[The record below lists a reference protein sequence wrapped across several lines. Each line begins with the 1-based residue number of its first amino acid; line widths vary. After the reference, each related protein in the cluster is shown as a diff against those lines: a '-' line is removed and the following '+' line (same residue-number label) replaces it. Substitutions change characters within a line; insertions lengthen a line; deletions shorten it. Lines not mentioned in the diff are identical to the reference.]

1 MTAADTP
8 PPPAGRASRLLL
20 LAVGGLGA
28 AAVIAQLVLMREMLA
43 AFAGNEMV
51 LGIILGNW
59 LLLTGAGAWLGRASG
74 RLRNREGA
82 FIAALIFIAIAP
94 LVQVFLL
101 SVLRNAVFG
110 RGIQVGLIETVLAS
124 FAVLLPFCVAS
135 GWLLTLACS
144 VATGGEARPIST
156 DASPHPGP
164 LPAQARG
171 EGTPQL
177 PQPSAPD
184 NLGAL
189 KARDS
194 SLSPP
199 QRGEGR
205 GEGPRQLN
213 RSSFDEGA
221 ASGIGRVYVADCIG
235 SIAGGALF
243 SFVLVRLF
251 DHLGILYF
259 PAMLNLLLAGALAMC
274 FGRKLLLGIAAV
286 LVAALVG
293 VIVLANA
300 DALATAIQFEGQH
313 VVFRGNSPYGKLVVT
328 ESFGQYNFIENG
340 LPIISTDNTQQVEE
354 TVHYAMAQRPGARRV
369 LVVCGGVSGTAREI
383 LKYGVAEVTCVELD
397 PLIIEAGRRFLPAN
411 LSDPRIKLVN
421 TDGRLFVKQTS
432 DRYDVVIVDV
442 PDPSTSQ
449 LNRFYTAEFFGEVKR
464 VLTDG
469 GVLSFGLGRYADY
482 VSPEL
487 ARLLTSARRTLDTAF
502 KNTLVIPGGR
512 VFFLAS
518 DGPLHEDIATRIEAA
533 AVPTRLV
540 NRHYLKATLAPD
552 RMEDMRRATGQ
563 SAALNR
569 DFSPVLYYYHLLHW
583 MNQFKLRFG
592 LLEAAL
598 LVLLAVY
605 LVRLRAAPLAV
616 FASGFAASGLEV
628 VLLLAFQI
636 LYGSVYQQLGIIVTV
651 FMAGLAA
658 GALGMM
664 RPECGRGLS
673 APTGSNVTCHNSRG
687 TEAPPTFNQASVRH
701 RRQLAQLA
709 FAIAAFAALL
719 PLCLMALAR
728 VGGNG
733 RFFLVQTAIALLTFL
748 LAALVGMQFPLAG
761 RVCTAPTSR
770 DRRSPSPWPSPH
782 RMGRGNTSVPI
793 ATGSTPSDSPDSA
806 QNVPLAPAE
815 GERAGVRGQSDGM
828 DSVENATA
836 TASRLYTADFIG
848 ACLGALLPSTL
859 LIPLIGVPAV
869 CLLIAALNA
878 VAGVVV
884 LRSNRK

>member
-8 PPPAGRASRLLL
+8 PPRADRLLL

-28 AAVIAQLVLMREMLA
+28 ASVISQLVLMREMLS

-82 FIAALIFIAIAP
+82 FVGGLIFIAIAP

-101 SVLRNAVFG
+101 AVLRNAVFG
-110 RGIQVGLIETVLAS
+110 RGIQVGLTETVLAS
-124 FAVLLPFCVAS
+124 FVILLPFCLAS

-144 VATGGEARPIST
+144 VVTERN
-156 DASPHPGP
+156 D
-164 LPAQARG
+164 
-171 EGTPQL
+171 
-177 PQPSAPD
+177 
-184 NLGAL
+184 
-189 KARDS
+189 
-194 SLSPP
+194 
-199 QRGEGR
+199 
-205 GEGPRQLN
+205 
-213 RSSFDEGA
+213 
-221 ASGIGRVYVADCIG
+221 ASGIGRVYVADCVG

-259 PAMLNLLLAGALAMC
+259 PALLNLLLAGALAVW
-274 FGRKLLLGIAAV
+274 FGRRLLLG
-286 LVAALVG
+286 VAAILAAALAG
-293 VIVLANA
+293 VIFFANA
-300 DALATAIQFEGQH
+300 DALATAIQFAGQH

-328 ESFGQYNFIENG
+328 DSSGQYNFIESG
-340 LPIISTDNTQQVEE
+340 LPLISTDNTQQVEE

-369 LVVCGGVSGTAREI
+369 LIVCGGVSGTAREI

-411 LSDPRIKLVN
+411 FSDPRIKLAN
-421 TDGRLFVKQTS
+421 TDGRLFVKQTA

-502 KNTLVIPGGR
+502 KNALVIPGGR

-518 DGPLHEDIATRIEAA
+518 DGPLHEDIAARIEAA
-533 AVPTRLV
+533 RIPTRLV
-540 NRHYLKATLAPD
+540 NRHYLAAMLAPD
-552 RMEDMRRATGQ
+552 RMEDMRRATSQ
-563 SAALNR
+563 PAAVNR
-569 DFSPVLYYYHLLHW
+569 DFSPVLYYYHLRHW
-583 MNQFKLRFG
+583 MSQFKVRFG

-598 LVLLAVY
+598 VALLAFYV
-605 LVRLRAAPLAV
+605 VRLRAAPLAV
-616 FASGFAASGLEV
+616 FAGGFAASGLEV

-658 GALGMM
+658 GAFGMN
-664 RPECGRGLS
+664 RLAGRGDVHV
-673 APTGSNVTCHNSRG
+673 APSSSITGGVD
-687 TEAPPTFNQASVRH
+687 AAASSGAVHERRQDCLRH
-701 RRQLAQLA
+701 RRLLAWIA
-709 FAIAAFAALL
+709 FAVAAFAALL

-728 VGGNG
+728 AGGNG
-733 RFFLVQTAIALLTFL
+733 GFLLVQTAIALLTFL
-748 LAALVGMQFPLAG
+748 LGALVGMQFPLAG
-761 RVCTAPTSR
+761 RVVESAVSADAPQPRENSQKSAETA
-770 DRRSPSPWPSPH
+770 D
-782 RMGRGNTSVPI
+782 
-793 ATGSTPSDSPDSA
+793 ST
-806 QNVPLAPAE
+806 
-815 GERAGVRGQSDGM
+815 
-828 DSVENATA
+828 
-836 TASRLYTADFIG
+836 TASRLYTADFVG

-878 VAGVVV
+878 AAGVVV
-884 LRSNRK
+884 LKSSHR

>member
-1 MTAADTP
+1 MTVADTP
-8 PPPAGRASRLLL
+8 PRASRLLL
-20 LAVGGLGA
+20 VAVGGLGA
-28 AAVIAQLVLMREMLA
+28 ASVIAQLVLMREMLA

-59 LLLTGAGAWLGRASG
+59 LLLTGAGAWLCRASG

-82 FIAALIFIAIAP
+82 FIGGLIFIAVAP

-101 SVLRNAVFG
+101 AVLRNAVFG
-110 RGIQVGLIETVLAS
+110 RGIQVGLTETVLAS
-124 FAVLLPFCVAS
+124 FVMLLPFCVAS

-144 VATGGEARPIST
+144 VVTGGKARPLST
-156 DASPHPGP
+156 DDSPHPGP
-164 LPAQARG
+164 LPSQARG
-171 EGTPQL
+171 EGNL
-177 PQPSAPD
+177 PPSQPSTPD
-184 NLGAL
+184 DLSVL
-189 KARDS
+189 KAKNS

-205 GEGPRQLN
+205 GEGPPQLN
-213 RSSFDEGA
+213 RPSFEEAA
-221 ASGIGRVYVADCIG
+221 ASAIGRVYVADCIG

-251 DHLGILYF
+251 DHLGILFF
-259 PAMLNLLLAGALAMC
+259 PALLNLLLAGALAVW
-274 FGRKLLLGIAAV
+274 FGRRLLLAVAAV
-286 LVAALVG
+286 LAAAIAGIILF
-293 VIVLANA
+293 ANA
-300 DALATAIQFEGQH
+300 DALATAIQFAGQH

-328 ESFGQYNFIENG
+328 ESSGQYNFIENG
-340 LPIISTDNTQQVEE
+340 LPLTSTDNTQQVEE

-383 LKYGVAEVTCVELD
+383 LKYGVADVTCVELD

-411 LSDPRIKLVN
+411 LSDPRIRLVN
-421 TDGRLFVKQTS
+421 TDGRLFVKQTA

-482 VSPEL
+482 VGPEL
-487 ARLLTSARRTLDTAF
+487 AQLLTSARRTLDTAF
-502 KNTLVIPGGR
+502 NNTLVIPGGR

-518 DGPLHEDIATRIEAA
+518 DGPLHEDIAARIEAA
-533 AVPTRLV
+533 GVTTRLV
-540 NRHYLKATLAPD
+540 NRHYLAATLAPD
-552 RMEDMRRATGQ
+552 RMEDMRRATAQ
-563 SAALNR
+563 PAAVNR
-569 DFSPVLYYYHLLHW
+569 DFSPMLYYYHLLHW
-583 MNQFKLRFG
+583 MSQFKVRFG

-598 LVLLAVY
+598 LALLAFYV
-605 LVRLRAAPLAV
+605 VRLRAAPLAV
-616 FASGFAASGLEV
+616 FAGGFAASGLEV

-636 LYGSVYQQLGIIVTV
+636 LYGSVYQQLGVIVTV

-658 GALGMM
+658 GAFGMN
-664 RPECGRGLS
+664 RLAGRGDVHV
-673 APTGSNVTCHNSRG
+673 APSSSTTGGVDAAAPSG
-687 TEAPPTFNQASVRH
+687 TAHERRQECPH
-701 RRQLAQLA
+701 YRRQLAWLA
-709 FAIAAFAALL
+709 FAVATFAALL

-728 VGGNG
+728 AGGNG
-733 RFFLVQTAIALLTFL
+733 GFLLVQAAIALLTFI

-761 RVCTAPTSR
+761 RVVESAVSADAQQPTGKSAETADT
-770 DRRSPSPWPSPH
+770 
-782 RMGRGNTSVPI
+782 TI
-793 ATGSTPSDSPDSA
+793 
-806 QNVPLAPAE
+806 
-815 GERAGVRGQSDGM
+815 
-828 DSVENATA
+828 
-836 TASRLYTADFIG
+836 ASRLYTADFVG

-884 LRSNRK
+884 LRSSRR

>member
-1 MTAADTP
+1 MTAADTLP
-8 PPPAGRASRLLL
+8 PRAGRLLL

-28 AAVIAQLVLMREMLA
+28 ASVIAQLVLMREMLA

-82 FIAALIFIAIAP
+82 FIAALIFIAVAP

-101 SVLRNAVFG
+101 AVLRNAVFG
-110 RGIQVGLIETVLAS
+110 RGIQVGLTETVLAS
-124 FAVLLPFCVAS
+124 FVVLLPFCVAS

-144 VATGGEARPIST
+144 AVTGKSG
-156 DASPHPGP
+156 
-164 LPAQARG
+164 
-171 EGTPQL
+171 
-177 PQPSAPD
+177 
-184 NLGAL
+184 
-189 KARDS
+189 
-194 SLSPP
+194 
-199 QRGEGR
+199 
-205 GEGPRQLN
+205 
-213 RSSFDEGA
+213 

-243 SFVLVRLF
+243 SFVLVRFF
-251 DHLGILYF
+251 DHLGILFF
-259 PAMLNLLLAGALAMC
+259 PALLNLLLAGALAVW
-274 FGRKLLLGIAAV
+274 FGKKLLLA
-286 LVAALVG
+286 VAAILAAALAG
-293 VIVLANA
+293 VILFANA
-300 DALATAIQFEGQH
+300 DALATDIQFAGQH

-328 ESFGQYNFIENG
+328 DSSGQYNFIENG
-340 LPIISTDNTQQVEE
+340 LPLTSTDSTQQVEE

-369 LVVCGGVSGTAREI
+369 LIVCGGVSGTAREV
-383 LKYGVAEVTCVELD
+383 LKYGAVDVTCVELD
-397 PLIIEAGRRFLPAN
+397 PLIIEAGYRFLPDN
-411 LSDPRIKLVN
+411 MSFIRTGEGPSTVPHIRFVN
-421 TDGRLFVKQTS
+421 TDGRLFVKQTA
-432 DRYDVVIVDV
+432 DLYDVVIVDV

-464 VLTDG
+464 VLSDG

-518 DGPLHEDIATRIEAA
+518 DGPLHEDIAARIEAA
-533 AVPTRLV
+533 RIPTRLV
-540 NRHYLKATLAPD
+540 NRHYLKAMLAPD
-552 RMEDMRRATGQ
+552 RLEDMRRATSQ
-563 SAALNR
+563 PAAVNR
-569 DFSPVLYYYHLLHW
+569 DFSPVLYYYHLRHW
-583 MNQFKLRFG
+583 MSQFTVKFG

-598 LVLLAVY
+598 VALLAVY
-605 LVRLRAAPLAV
+605 LFRLRAAALAV
-616 FASGFAASGLEV
+616 FAGGFAASGLEV

-658 GALGMM
+658 GAFGMN
-664 RPECGRGLS
+664 RLVPR
-673 APTGSNVTCHNSRG
+673 ASR
-687 TEAPPTFNQASVRH
+687 ND
-701 RRQLAQLA
+701 LARLA
-709 FAIAAFAALL
+709 FAVAAFAALL

-728 VGGNG
+728 VGGSG
-733 RFFLVQTAIALLTFL
+733 GFLLVQTVIALLTFL

-761 RVCTAPTSR
+761 RVSATVAAVY
-770 DRRSPSPWPSPH
+770 DRRNPSLSEQPAVIDRRYSSE
-782 RMGRGNTSVPI
+782 T
-793 ATGSTPSDSPDSA
+793 DS
-806 QNVPLAPAE
+806 
-815 GERAGVRGQSDGM
+815 
-828 DSVENATA
+828 TA

-884 LRSNRK
+884 MKSSRY